1 MKRPYLPC
9 RAGYCRLVALSVLFY
24 SALAVGQLAV
34 NPSSISFGSIPT
46 GTSTSQSLILRNSG
60 SSSIRISQATLTG
73 TGFSQATPSL
83 PFTLSAGQS
92 TSFKITFASRIG
104 GSFSGAVSVSWA
116 TLQHSNKRN
125 RTSTNNTMVS
135 LSAAAATVT
144 LTPSTS
150 SPQPAPGQLVASPGS
165 VSFGSVQVGKVQNL
179 TAVITNAGGSSV
191 ALSQAMATGTGFS
204 ISGLTAPTTLAVG
217 ESMTFNVAF
226 APTSAGNVT
235 GTVSVSSDAANSTL
249 AIGLVG
255 AGMAQGQLTAT
266 PATADFG
273 AVTVGTSKSQSG
285 TLTASGSS
293 VSISSINLSSTE
305 FSLSGITLPL
315 TLAAGQS
322 VPFTLTFKPQAS
334 GSVSAT
340 GTFASN
346 ASNVAF
352 ENLTGTGTAP
362 PQHVVELT
370 WSDVSTVVGY
380 NVYRGAQL
388 AGPYTKINSSLN
400 ATAAYSD
407 NSVQAGQTYYYV
419 TTAVN
424 ASGTESAYS
433 TSVTAVVPTP

>member
-1 MKRPYLPC
+1 MKHPHRSW
-9 RAGYCRLVALSVLFY
+9 RAGYCGLVVLIVMFY
-24 SALAVGQLAV
+24 SALAVGQLAA
-34 NPSSISFGSIPT
+34 NPSSVTFASIPT
-46 GTSTSQSLILRNSG
+46 GSSTSQSLILRNSG

-92 TSFKITFASRIG
+92 TSFKITFTSQIA
-104 GSFSGAVSVSWA
+104 GSFSGALSVSWA
-116 TLQHSNKRN
+116 TLQHGNKKN
-125 RTSTNNTMVS
+125 RTSTYNTMVS
-135 LSAAAATVT
+135 LSATAAT

-150 SPQPAPGQLVASPGS
+150 TPPPGQLVPSPGS

-179 TAVITNAGGSSV
+179 TAVITNKGGSSV

-226 APTSAGNVT
+226 APVSAGNVT

-249 AIGLVG
+249 AIGLAG
-255 AGMAQGQLTAT
+255 AGVAQGQLTAT

-273 AVTVGTSKSQSG
+273 SVTVGTSKSQSG
-285 TLTASGSS
+285 MLTATGSS

-305 FSLSGITLPL
+305 FSLSGITWPL

-362 PQHVVELT
+362 PQHVVELA

-388 AGPYTKINSSLN
+388 AGPYSKINSSLD
-400 ATAAYSD
+400 ATTVYSD
-407 NSVQAGQTYYYV
+407 NTAQAGQTYYYV
-419 TTAVN
+419 TTAVD
-424 ASGTESAYS
+424 ASGAESAYS
-433 TSVTAVVPTP
+433 SSVTAVVPTP